1 MRMAGMRPEMGPW
14 SRVTVPWI
22 ASTATTRPSPSKRDW
37 ACPGTAARHR
47 WPQRVVKSSHRRQG
61 CSRDLSIGNHLPSLS
76 PNAGGEPRPRAG
88 ARYERRLLGV
98 GSTAWLGRIL
108 SSRRGLLSH
117 YQVIGDIEARVEV
130 EEWIPFGSG
139 KVERAAITKRV
150 RSLGQGSEHQEVG
163 VADRRACSTRV
174 TEDPRSRCREC
185 KLRRLDAVGR

>member
-14 SRVTVPWI
+14 SRVTVPWV

-98 GSTAWLGRIL
+98 GSTAWLGAGYVMDSALVKLVSLPCRSGHPRTPVAYA
-108 SSRRGLLSH
+108 SSRHVSSAP
-117 YQVIGDIEARVEV
+117 Y
-130 EEWIPFGSG
+130 
-139 KVERAAITKRV
+139 ERMPK
-150 RSLGQGSEHQEVG
+150 
-163 VADRRACSTRV
+163 
-174 TEDPRSRCREC
+174 CRHEFW
-185 KLRRLDAVGR
+185 